1 MPKILT
7 ADTAIQALE
16 EIVISPSSAMI
27 TPTLGVV
34 VATESDKTK
43 ADWSYLRQIKKF
55 ADKYGAEVQVF
66 DVDTT
71 NDAYR
76 AIAEMRDDAKFDGII
91 IISTFLN
98 GNDQYL
104 KNYIPMPLD
113 LDCSSSQSLGHMVC
127 DKSQTFYRQAPCT
140 ASAVYKL
147 LTYNNIDVSGKRVG
161 VVGRSTRAGRPTA
174 QLMSMANATVTM
186 YHSKSDLSFLK
197 TEDIVISAVGKPKIL
212 TADLFKSGQV
222 VVDVGMNYD
231 KETKKFCG
239 DVDYDAVCEVIGDS
253 GAITPVPNGIG
264 PLTNTILFSKLFVN
278 AVKIHGGHS
287 PKGAELC

>member
-104 KNYIPMPLD
+104 FQCHLTSTVAHLSLLD
-113 LDCSSSQSLGHMVC
+113 IWFV
-127 DKSQTFYRQAPCT
+127 
-140 ASAVYKL
+140 
-147 LTYNNIDVSGKRVG
+147 
-161 VVGRSTRAGRPTA
+161 TRAKHFT
-174 QLMSMANATVTM
+174 
-186 YHSKSDLSFLK
+186 D
-197 TEDIVISAVGKPKIL
+197 KPLAPRLPFI
-212 TADLFKSGQV
+212 
-222 VVDVGMNYD
+222 N
-231 KETKKFCG
+231 C
-239 DVDYDAVCEVIGDS
+239 
-253 GAITPVPNGIG
+253 
-264 PLTNTILFSKLFVN
+264 
-278 AVKIHGGHS
+278 
-287 PKGAELC
+287 